1 MSRPSTTALRV
12 AALFVG
18 LLGCGSASA
27 HKLKLFATVEGAA
40 IRGYAYFPGGG
51 RARDVKV
58 WVLDPADAKLG
69 ETRTDEN
76 GDFAFEAKV
85 RCDHRFVAETA
96 DGHRAVF
103 LVEAAEL
110 PDTLPPTPAAD
121 RPGAE
126 PAEPTKRVEER
137 PASGTSAPP
146 GPQLASLVEQ
156 AVSRQVRPLR
166 EQLEAYEERRRLQD
180 ILGGIGYIV
189 GIAGIVFYFLGAR
202 RGKQRPSRPD

>member
-51 RARDVKV
+51 RAKDVAV
-58 WVLDPADAKLG
+58 RVLGPGDAKLG
-69 ETRTDEN
+69 ETRTDGK
-76 GDFAFEAKV
+76 GDFAFEATV
-85 RCDHRFVAETA
+85 RCDHRLVAETA
-96 DGHRAVF
+96 DGHRAEF

-110 PDTLPPTPAAD
+110 PDTVPPPPTAD

-126 PAEPTKRVEER
+126 PAKPSTRGAER
-137 PASGTSAPP
+137 PVPGTAAPP
-146 GPQLASLVEQ
+146 GPELRSLVEQ
-156 AVSRQVRPLR
+156 AVSRQMRPLR

-180 ILGGIGYIV
+180 VLGGIGYIV